1 MDCLTFVIGLFVFVG
16 IITALLVKV
25 FNYNIFFTLPIVCV
39 IWIFVNPDMVLAA
52 NIVSLEAPGESISM
66 ASNNDLNIISL
77 SNLPELTPVEENE
90 EDILSMIEVDTSNWI
105 LYKTNCRLTYYG
117 MGEDENGKGYAGLG
131 TRGPLTPGQTIAS
144 NTLPYG
150 TIVYI
155 EGLGFRTVEDSGSH
169 HLNDGHIDVCAPTWS
184 RHETRSYASTMPQNA
199 DVYIVAM
206 A

>member
-16 IITALLVKV
+16 IITALLIKV
-25 FNYNIFFTLPIVCV
+25 FNYNIFFILPIVCV

-169 HLNDGHIDVCAPTWS
+169 HLNDGHIDVCSPTWN
-184 RHETRSYASTMPQNA
+184 RHETRSYASTMPQYA
-199 DVYIVAM
+199 DVYIVA
-206 A
+206 